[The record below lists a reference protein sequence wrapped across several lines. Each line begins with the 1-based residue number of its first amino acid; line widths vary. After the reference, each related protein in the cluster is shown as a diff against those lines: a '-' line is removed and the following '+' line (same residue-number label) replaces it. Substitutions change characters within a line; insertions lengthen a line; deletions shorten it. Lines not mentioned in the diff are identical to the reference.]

1 MQRIWRYVV
10 LPLLAL
16 AVVGQYSVLLGLP
29 PIRLGP
35 SSFDLDQDMVV
46 GGIPQEITWLGNEQ
60 PSHML
65 LRV

>member
-1 MQRIWRYVV
+1 MV

-35 SSFDLDQDMVV
+35 TSFDLDQDMVV
-46 GGIPQEITWLGNEQ
+46 GGVSMIAIA
-60 PSHML
+60 ML
-65 LRV
+65 V